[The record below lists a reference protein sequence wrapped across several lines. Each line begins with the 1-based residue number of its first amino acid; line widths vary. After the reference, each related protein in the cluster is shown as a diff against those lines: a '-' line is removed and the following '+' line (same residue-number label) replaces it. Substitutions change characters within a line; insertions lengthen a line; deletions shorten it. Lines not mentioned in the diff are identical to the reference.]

1 MADYLVVV
9 GLIFAVMIGGIAV
22 DRLYARFAR
31 RNPQLGPFRKN
42 DGGCGCCAAKE
53 ACGEQ
58 TGCSTT
64 LPRQSSA

>member
-1 MADYLVVV
+1 MTDYLVVV

-31 RNPQLGPFRKN
+31 RNPELGPFRKN

-53 ACGEQ
+53 ACSDRASCG
-58 TGCSTT
+58 T
-64 LPRQSSA
+64 

>member
-1 MADYLVVV
+1 MRDYLVVV

-42 DGGCGCCAAKE
+42 DGSCGCCAAKE
-53 ACGEQ
+53 ACNAD
-58 TGCSTT
+58 
-64 LPRQSSA
+64 SASCHG